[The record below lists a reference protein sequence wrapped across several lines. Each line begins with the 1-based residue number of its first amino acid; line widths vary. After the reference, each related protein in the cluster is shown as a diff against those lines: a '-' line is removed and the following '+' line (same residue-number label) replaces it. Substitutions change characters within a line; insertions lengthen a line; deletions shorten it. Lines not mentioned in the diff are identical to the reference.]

1 MIDFRSLDRE
11 TRTVALVGRFLQLWS
26 AMEVAIGRAI
36 GTALGSNNLEQFILL
51 KNISFTQ
58 KLNILGALCYVSRLS
73 FDERENAKQLLTDIF
88 NCYFRRNHVAHD
100 QFVASK
106 DTDGVEFIVIRA
118 RREKVTMP
126 SVDWSIADF
135 ESNFSEIVRFSLAI
149 AELSK
154 KLRRSLS
161 TNALAELAA
170 TLSYA
175 PTEGYTGL
183 GSLGL
188 LFPQPLAPQPLDRTP
203 PTPETDPETPSTPE
217 K

>member
-1 MIDFRSLDRE
+1 
-11 TRTVALVGRFLQLWS
+11 
-26 AMEVAIGRAI
+26 MEVAIGRAI

-73 FDERENAKQLLTDIF
+73 FDEREKAKLLTDIF

-118 RREKVTMP
+118 KREKVTMP

-135 ESNFSEIVRFSLAI
+135 ESHFSEIVRFSSAI

-161 TNALAELAA
+161 SNALAELLAA
-170 TLSYA
+170 PLPYA

-188 LFPQPLAPQPLDRTP
+188 LFPQPPAPQPLDRTP
-203 PTPETDPETPSTPE
+203 PTPETDPEIPPSPE